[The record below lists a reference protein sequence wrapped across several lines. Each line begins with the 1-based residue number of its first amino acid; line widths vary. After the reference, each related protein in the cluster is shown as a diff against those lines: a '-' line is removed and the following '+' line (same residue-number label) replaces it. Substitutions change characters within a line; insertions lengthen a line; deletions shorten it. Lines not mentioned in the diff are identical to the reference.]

1 MSFSRVKKRP
11 RVKGAF
17 VVFLI
22 TRFHEAAELVAA
34 TGVLQFAYGLGLDLT
49 DALARDVK
57 LLTDLFEGVVGRHL
71 DTEPHAQ
78 HLGFTWGQAV

>member
-1 MSFSRVKKRP
+1 
-11 RVKGAF
+11 

-71 DTEPHAQ
+71 DTKPHAQ